1 MRLGKVLRKEE
12 ITVDFL
18 IQTLINRLHIPI
30 EKLNDVVVGDRK
42 ITERDIHRPGLA
54 MVGFTELFTFHR
66 VQILGNTECRY
77 LSHLTDEMR
86 IQAFHNLIDHKI
98 PCIFLTDG
106 NDLSTNLIEMATEK
120 GVPVFKTTYPSA
132 KFIYLVTDF
141 LDDQFSPQQQIHGV
155 LVDVY
160 GIGILLTGRSGIGK
174 SEVGLDL
181 IERGHRLV
189 SDDVVLITR
198 KGEGVL
204 MGTSNNLAEHFMEI
218 RGVGIIDIRSIFG
231 VRAIRFQKRV
241 ELVVDLMEW
250 NPNEEYTRTGLDEDT
265 ISILD
270 VNIPHIKLPIFAGKN
285 VTVIVEVIALNH
297 LLKHYGYDAAQVF
310 AQKLQNEIQKKRSVQ
325 QELKRDI
332 DRMTQYFEHDF
343 E

>member
-1 MRLGKVLRKEE
+1 MRLGKLLRKEE
-12 ITVDFL
+12 ITVEFL
-18 IQTLINRLHIPI
+18 CKNLIERLHIPLT
-30 EKLNDVVVGDRK
+30 KLNDVGVADRK

-54 MVGFTELFTFHR
+54 LVGFTELFTFHR
-66 VQILGNTECRY
+66 VQILGNTECSY
-77 LSHLTDEMR
+77 MNHLSEEK
-86 IQAFHNLIDHKI
+86 QVEAFHHLIDHKI
-98 PCIFLTDG
+98 PCIFMTDG
-106 NDLSTNLIEMATEK
+106 NTMSTHLVDLATEF
-120 GVPVFKTTYPSA
+120 GVPVYQTPFSSA
-132 KFIYLVTDF
+132 KFIYLITDF

-155 LVDVY
+155 MVDVY

-174 SEVGLDL
+174 SEVALDL

-189 SDDVVLITR
+189 SDDVVLVTR

-241 ELVVDLMEW
+241 ELVVELMDW
-250 NPNEEYTRTGLDEDT
+250 SSDEEYTRTGLDEAL
-265 ISILD
+265 IPILD
-270 VNIPHIKLPIFAGKN
+270 VNLPHIKLPIFAGKN

-297 LLKHYGYDAAQVF
+297 LLKHYGYDADKVF
-310 AQKLQNEIQKKRSVQ
+310 AEKIQTAIINKKKAH
-325 QELKRDI
+325 EGNKKDI